1 MYNRSFTNYVDKIL
15 VFFDHLPTVTWK
27 FFTLN
32 LDKNGHFW
40 TTCQPHLVHVVNERP
55 LRMKESK
62 YEGKEFC
69 SGLSLRAI
77 FKHDRVQE
85 QFLVTILRTILGTI
99 MERILG

>member
-1 MYNRSFTNYVDKIL
+1 MSFFNYVDKIL
-15 VFFDHLPTVTWK
+15 VFFDHLPTITWK
-27 FFTLN
+27 LFTLN

-40 TTCQPHLVHVVNERP
+40 ITCQPHLVHVVNERP

-77 FKHDRVQE
+77 FKYDRVHGH
-85 QFLVTILRTILGTI
+85 FFGTILSTMFG
-99 MERILG
+99 RISLRF